1 MAITAADLN
10 DFIENILHASR
21 LIHNNLAAEHSITQ
35 AELSLTVVT
44 EGVQLASFRDNG
56 RVQVAALD
64 SRNRMRGLKVKQ
76 LWTEELLSH
85 AWALATLTL

>member
-21 LIHNNLAAEHSITQ
+21 LIHDNLAAEHSITQ
-35 AELSLTVVT
+35 TKLTLTVVA
-44 EGVQLASFRDNG
+44 EGVQLASFRDNS

-64 SRNRMRGLKVKQ
+64 FRNRMRGLKVKQ
-76 LWTEELLSH
+76 LRTEELLRH